1 MDLASGMDTGALISM
16 VALIAV
22 IGAFGGVLAG
32 LLGVGGGIVLVPSF
46 FYAFQTLG
54 FDGDKLMQLCLATS
68 LATIIVTS
76 LRSVQS
82 HNKKGAVDWQ
92 ILRTWGPGIA
102 IGAVIGVLAASSL
115 RSTVLQGVFGSLAM
129 VIGLYF
135 AFGRTEWRIAQDMP
149 GGITRAILSPVVG
162 FLSVLMGIGGGS
174 FGVPLMTLYGR
185 PIHRAV
191 ATAAG
196 FGVIIA
202 VPSVIAF
209 LFVEL
214 PPESRPPLTVG
225 AVNLPT
231 FGIVVAMTTITAP
244 YGARLAHATDPGP
257 LKRVFSLF
265 LLLVAANMIRKA
277 FFA

>member
-1 MDLASGMDTGALISM
+1 MEAMDLGAVLWM
-16 VALIAV
+16 MALVAV
-22 IGAFGGVLAG
+22 IGAFGGILAG
-32 LLGVGGGIVLVPSF
+32 LLGVGGGIVLVPAF
-46 FYAFQTLG
+46 FYAFQHLG

-76 LRSVQS
+76 LRSLQS
-82 HNKKGAVDWQ
+82 HSRKGAVDWD
-92 ILRTWGPGIA
+92 ILRSWGPGIA

-115 RSTVLQGVFGSLAM
+115 RTVALQALFGGLAM
-129 VIGLYF
+129 VIGLYL
-135 AFGRTEWRIAQDMP
+135 ALGRAQWRIAEEMP
-149 GGITRAILSPVVG
+149 RGVTRAILSPLVG

-202 VPSVIAF
+202 VPSVIGF
-209 LFVEL
+209 LFVQL
-214 PPESRPPLTVG
+214 PEGTRPPFTVG

-231 FGIVVAMTTITAP
+231 FAIVIAMTLITAP

-257 LKRVFSLF
+257 LKRIFGVF
-265 LLLVAANMIRKA
+265 LLLVATNMIRKA
-277 FFA
+277 VMG

>member
-1 MDLASGMDTGALISM
+1 MEMEVLGMVLL
-16 VALIAV
+16 VAV
-22 IGAFGGVLAG
+22 IGAVGGVLAG
-32 LLGVGGGIVLVPSF
+32 LLGVGGGIVLVPAF
-46 FYAFQTLG
+46 FYAFQSLG
-54 FDGDKLMQLCLATS
+54 FDGDRLMQLCLATS

-82 HNKKGAVDWQ
+82 HNKKGAVDWD

-115 RSTVLQGVFGSLAM
+115 RSVALQALFGLLAM
-129 VIGLYF
+129 VIGLYL
-135 AFGRTEWRIAQDMP
+135 AFGRTDWTLRQDMP
-149 GGITRAILSPVVG
+149 KGVLRAVLSPLVG

-174 FGVPLMTLYGR
+174 FGVPMMTLFGR

-202 VPSVIAF
+202 VPSVIGF
-209 LFVEL
+209 LFVDL
-214 PPESRPPLTVG
+214 PPETRPPFTIG

-231 FGIVVAMTTITAP
+231 FGIVIAMTLITTP
-244 YGARLAHATDPGP
+244 YGARLAHAMDPGP
-257 LKRVFSLF
+257 LKRFFGIF
-265 LLLVAANMIRKA
+265 LLLVAGNMLRKT
-277 FFA
+277 FWG